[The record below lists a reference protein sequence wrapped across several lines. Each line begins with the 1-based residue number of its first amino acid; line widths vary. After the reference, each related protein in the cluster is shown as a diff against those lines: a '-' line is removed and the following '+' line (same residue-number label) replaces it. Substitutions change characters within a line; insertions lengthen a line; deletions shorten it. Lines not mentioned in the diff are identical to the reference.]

1 MVLSA
6 YIENRE
12 MGPCKTCH
20 RYSCVRTRSLRELLR
35 RLCGQIE
42 VFRQS
47 RPPADGPSAHDEH
60 SAPSGSTFGSYH
72 VASKISYFSES
83 SPCAQIKARF
93 DHAFVHLVD
102 SDRYSN
108 EKLAARNSANLRS
121 FGNWRAGHARST
133 SFQQG
138 TELGQSLE

>member
-1 MVLSA
+1 MALSA

-12 MGPCKTCH
+12 MGPCKICH
-20 RYSCVRTRSLRELLR
+20 RYSYVHIRSLRGLSR
-35 RLCGQIE
+35 KLCGQIE

-47 RPPADGPSAHDEH
+47 RPPADGPSARGEH
-60 SAPSGSTFGSYH
+60 SVPSSSTFGSYH
-72 VASKISYFSES
+72 VASKISYSSVS
-83 SPCAQIKARF
+83 SPCAQIKAGF

-121 FGNWRAGHARST
+121 FGNWRAGHARLT